1 MFMDTASGKWTQHTG
16 RVLDMQPTTLIVC
29 ARKLPWPHATASAAQ
44 PHLTPERSR
53 LLKQS
58 RAHACIQGCTLWG
71 TSPPFVGSRPQHS
84 PSTLVI
90 LVVNMSNVKQR
101 LQTPPPPILQ
111 PRASA
116 LNNASWALGL
126 LVQALPV
133 PIALP
138 VAVPAAERLI
148 ALLKVGTKPEV
159 RRVREN
165 AGISLGRVA
174 TVAPQPLA
182 EHLSHFL
189 GDWCFTLMQLRVR
202 PLSDSFAATTFEERG
217 SMKGRSVA

>member
-1 MFMDTASGKWTQHTG
+1 
-16 RVLDMQPTTLIVC
+16 
-29 ARKLPWPHATASAAQ
+29 
-44 PHLTPERSR
+44 
-53 LLKQS
+53 
-58 RAHACIQGCTLWG
+58 
-71 TSPPFVGSRPQHS
+71 
-84 PSTLVI
+84 
-90 LVVNMSNVKQR
+90 
-101 LQTPPPPILQ
+101 
-111 PRASA
+111 
-116 LNNASWALGL
+116 
-126 LVQALPV
+126 V